1 MERSFASLDIN
12 NKIYLFNETINMLS
26 NFIPH
31 ETITLDD
38 RDPSWM
44 NSKVK
49 HLINGKNAAYKNYVK
64 NNKNSQSFAMF
75 QSFQSQLSLL
85 ITTLKSKYYSK
96 VAKRILDPRT
106 SPKLYFSILKIFL
119 NNKKIPPVDKKHLY
133 KIS

>member
-1 MERSFASLDIN
+1 
-12 NKIYLFNETINMLS
+12 MLS

-31 ETITLDD
+31 ETTTVDD
-38 RDPSWM
+38 RDPSWI

-119 NNKKIPPVDKKHLY
+119 NKKIPPVDKKHLY